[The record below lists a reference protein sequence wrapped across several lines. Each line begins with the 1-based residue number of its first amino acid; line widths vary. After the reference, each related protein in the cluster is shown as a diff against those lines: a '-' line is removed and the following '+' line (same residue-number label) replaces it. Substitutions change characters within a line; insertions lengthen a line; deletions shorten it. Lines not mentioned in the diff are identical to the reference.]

1 MMAELGITCPAPT
14 TSAGTG
20 AIAVDKR
27 ILVRTGGCFETDTP
41 LSLES
46 PGAGWAVSGDFIT
59 YSGGSEFTG
68 TSQVFH
74 NGDLLQTA
82 AASGTGCDVY
92 FVSASGST
100 IAFGFNIDENDIIQ
114 VWKFDAVTTSG

>member
-1 MMAELGITCPAPT
+1 MMAELGITCPAST

-20 AIAVDKR
+20 TIELDKR
-27 ILVRTGGCFETDTP
+27 SLRRTGGCFEADTP

-46 PGAGWAVSGDFIT
+46 PGPGWAVSGDLIT
-59 YSGGSEFTG
+59 YSGGGEFTG

-82 AASGTGCDVY
+82 ATSGTGCDVY
-92 FVSASGST
+92 FVAASGSE
-100 IAFGFNIDENDIIQ
+100 IAFGFNIDMNDIIQ
-114 VWKFDAVTTSG
+114 VWKFAATSSG